1 MSEAWE
7 WFINLQRICP
17 HHGLP
22 KDVIIKMF
30 YNGVTPSTHDSI
42 DSKAGCSL
50 MRKTVDEATTI
61 LETMAFDS
69 CLWLVERAIAPKAV
83 GKFEVDGVTALQA

>member
-1 MSEAWE
+1 MSEVWE
-7 WFINLQRICP
+7 RFTTLHRICL

-22 KDVIIKMF
+22 KDVLIHTF
-30 YNGVTPSTHDSI
+30 YNGVTPATRDSI

-50 MRKTVDEATTI
+50 MRKIVDEATVI

-69 CLWLVERAIAPKAV
+69 CLWPAERAIAPKV
-83 GKFEVDGVTALQA
+83 LGKIEVDGVTTLQA

>member
-1 MSEAWE
+1 MGKVY
-7 WFINLQRICP
+7 NLQKICP

-22 KDVIIKMF
+22 KDVIIKTF
-30 YNGVTPSTHDSI
+30 YNGVTPSTRDSI

-50 MRKTVDEATTI
+50 MRKTVDEATVI

-69 CLWLVERAIAPKAV
+69 CLWPAERAIAPKAAV
-83 GKFEVDGVTALQA
+83 KFEVDGMTAL